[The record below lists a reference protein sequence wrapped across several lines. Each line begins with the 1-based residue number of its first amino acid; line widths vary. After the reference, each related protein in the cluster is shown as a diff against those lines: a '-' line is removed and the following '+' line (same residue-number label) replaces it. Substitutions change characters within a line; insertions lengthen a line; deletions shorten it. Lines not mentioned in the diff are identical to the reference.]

1 MFDELLAEHLALQAS
16 RVVRSKKLSEAQK
29 TLEEA
34 LAAFVRVSR
43 IQEQKIAV
51 AVERLAEDR

>member
-16 RVVRSKKLSEAQK
+16 RLVRSKKLSEAQE

-34 LAAFVRVSR
+34 LAA
-43 IQEQKIAV
+43 IA
-51 AVERLAEDR
+51 RLSDMRMREADTATR